1 MPADIERHLR
11 ATGNDADLF
20 ITSFDGKYARI
31 YTSSAWEA
39 QEDVLGTPDD
49 DAPTGGRLL
58 FTAKRYGSDASVD
71 NQGRVLIPPILRKE
85 MGVENQPVWVTWI
98 KEHIAVMSDAEFER
112 QSLGAQ
118 DSTEAIRIYEKKGL
132 K

>member
-1 MPADIERHLR
+1 VDIERHLR
-11 ATGNDADLF
+11 ATGNAEDLF

-31 YTSSAWEA
+31 YTTSGWES
-39 QEDVLGTPDD
+39 QEVVLETPDD

-71 NQGRVLIPPILRKE
+71 NQGRLLLPPLLRKE

-98 KEHIAVMSDAEFER
+98 KEHIAVMSDEEFQR
-112 QSLGAQ
+112 QSLGPQ
-118 DSTEAIRIYEKKGL
+118 DSSEAIRIYEKKGL